1 LQDTELSNSLDETTV
16 LARHGGLMRAAT
28 YASVTVAAIL
38 VVSKLAT
45 WWLTDSVAVLSS
57 LVDSALDMA
66 ASLFNLWAV
75 AHALT
80 PADREHRFG
89 HGKAEALAGLAQSA
103 FVIGSAVFL
112 LFEAVPRLLTP
123 REVERGEI
131 AVAVMLLSIVLTLAL
146 LLFQR
151 FVIKRTGSLAVNAD
165 SLHYRAD
172 LLANIGV
179 ILAVVASVWLGWR
192 YADPLFAVAI
202 AIYIVW
208 SAWGI
213 VRQSLDQLMD
223 RELPETQRAEIEQI
237 ATRHPDVVAVHDLRT
252 RSSGVH
258 TFIQLH
264 LEMDG
269 DITLHRAHDI
279 ADAVELLL
287 LEAFPGAEVII
298 HQDPAGL
305 TEEHSHFRPTGS

>member
-1 LQDTELSNSLDETTV
+1 VLSKTSPASDAP
-16 LARHGGLMRAAT
+16 ARNGALMRAAT
-28 YASVTVAAIL
+28 YASVSVAVILVAA
-38 VVSKLAT
+38 KLIT

-57 LVDSALDMA
+57 LVDSGLDLA

-80 PADREHRFG
+80 PADQEHRFG

-112 LFEAVPRLLTP
+112 LFEAIPRLLSP
-123 REVERGEI
+123 RPVVSGEI
-131 AVAVMLLSIVLTLAL
+131 AVAVMVLSIVLTLAL
-146 LLFQR
+146 LTFQR
-151 FVIKRTGSLAVNAD
+151 WVVRRTGSLAVSAD

-172 LLANIGV
+172 LLANLGV
-179 ILAVVASVWLGWR
+179 ILAVVLSFWFGWTF
-192 YADPLFAVAI
+192 ADPIFAIGI

-208 SAWGI
+208 TAWGI

-223 RELPETQRAEIEQI
+223 RELPDEQRQQIEDI
-237 ATRHPDVVAVHDLRT
+237 ATAHPEVVALHDLRT

-269 DITLHRAHDI
+269 EMPLNRAHDI
-279 ADAVELLL
+279 ADAVELQL

-305 TEEHSHFRPTGS
+305 PEEHSHFQSSGS